1 MEYDKSYFYEN
12 YPCLIQIH
20 EPLNDNKL
28 DNENINDNNNFPTF
42 LHKKIKLE
50 DHEKNK
56 EIFNE
61 LKIIFPKKANK
72 KELYIQ
78 IYQNEFIKLREKIKT
93 LINFVNNSKYYK
105 SVILS
110 YIYSTWNYIF
120 NEELYVKTFERL
132 NSSLNYILEDNELEI
147 IITKNYTYL
156 LFIIILVYECFN
168 NCEIFFQT
176 KNYILKILTYQLK
189 AQYYLINKEFLKY
202 GYIMN
207 KSDIKLGNFFKFIK
221 NNFGLKNPIYK
232 LYFLYKELK
241 TISIESIKKFCE
253 ENIFFT
259 QIKIDISFLN
269 NNKINNNNISIPYI
283 NNPPTK
289 KFSLVLDL
297 DETLIHFSIKNKNE
311 GQLFLRPYLTSF
323 LLSVSEF
330 YEIIIFTA
338 GMKEYANLVLD
349 IIEKKIG
356 KKIFDYKLFREH
368 TFIDNSQNYI
378 KDLSKIGRNLENI
391 LIIDNTKENFVFQ
404 PENGIL
410 ISSFIIDNNS
420 LNIKQKDKCLLE
432 LKNLLLKIVKKD
444 INDLREEIKKNQE
457 FINKKISLI

>member
-50 DHEKNK
+50 AHEKNK

-72 KELYIQ
+72 KELYVQ

-120 NEELYVKTFERL
+120 NEEIYVKTFERL

-168 NCEIFFQT
+168 NCEIFFHT
-176 KNYILKILTYQLK
+176 KNYILKSLNYNLK

-241 TISIESIKKFCE
+241 TI
-253 ENIFFT
+253 
-259 QIKIDISFLN
+259 
-269 NNKINNNNISIPYI
+269 
-283 NNPPTK
+283 
-289 KFSLVLDL
+289 
-297 DETLIHFSIKNKNE
+297 
-311 GQLFLRPYLTSF
+311 
-323 LLSVSEF
+323 
-330 YEIIIFTA
+330 
-338 GMKEYANLVLD
+338 
-349 IIEKKIG
+349 
-356 KKIFDYKLFREH
+356 
-368 TFIDNSQNYI
+368 
-378 KDLSKIGRNLENI
+378 
-391 LIIDNTKENFVFQ
+391 
-404 PENGIL
+404 
-410 ISSFIIDNNS
+410 
-420 LNIKQKDKCLLE
+420 
-432 LKNLLLKIVKKD
+432 
-444 INDLREEIKKNQE
+444 
-457 FINKKISLI
+457 